1 MKTRS
6 LLRERLLTPFALV
19 GQGFVAGGIL
29 FFATHEVPLGASP
42 PSTPLQASPSAAL

>member
-6 LLRERLLTPFALV
+6 PLRERLLAPFALV

-29 FFATHEVPLGASP
+29 FFATHDVPLGATP
-42 PSTPLQASPSAAL
+42 PAAPAQAVAPAAF